1 MNLVPIRTPLATV
14 PLVPIERRA
23 ADEAYFG
30 KTDSPYRQTLIAA
43 LGVELGAPDPTTSA
57 ELIEPRVVYALVD
70 GHTTVHPSTG
80 ETPIRARRLDDPLR
94 HGQQFRLESPRC
106 PFFSLSFDTW
116 ASLERSEVNRP
127 HLSHVG
133 LSGFKSAWI
142 DTNRRAS

>member
-43 LGVELGAPDPTTSA
+43 LGVELGAPDPTTS
-57 ELIEPRVVYALVD
+57 

-80 ETPIRARRLDDPLR
+80 ETPIRARRLDDLLR